1 MPVSTKT
8 TNTITTSKVHIM
20 DDCWLE
26 MNEVATINIATNSS
40 QQYTRRKMEHVP
52 LVQPS
57 VDSSD
62 TDLKEKAGMCV

>member
-1 MPVSTKT
+1 
-8 TNTITTSKVHIM
+8 M
-20 DDCWLE
+20 DDWWLE
-26 MNEVATINIATNSS
+26 MNDVVTIDIATNSS